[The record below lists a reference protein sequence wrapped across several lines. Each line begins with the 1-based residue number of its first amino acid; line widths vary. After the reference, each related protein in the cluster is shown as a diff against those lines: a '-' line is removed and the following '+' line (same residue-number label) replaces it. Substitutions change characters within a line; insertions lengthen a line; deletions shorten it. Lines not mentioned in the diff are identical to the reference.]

1 MTGMAINDRPRSKI
15 SMVAGILFA
24 LFIAEI
30 VAIALYAPTNVG
42 YVFGLWLS
50 SVICLAANFEAMKR
64 KLRQGSAYN
73 WSTVLF
79 CLTVI
84 AAIAVTAWWIVWLD
98 TFGHYQ

>member
-1 MTGMAINDRPRSKI
+1 MTGKTINDRPRSKI
-15 SMVAGILFA
+15 SAVASILFA
-24 LFIAEI
+24 LFIAEM

-50 SVICLAANFEAMKR
+50 SIVCLAANLEAVRGNLK
-64 KLRQGSAYN
+64 QGSAYN

-84 AAIAVTAWWIVWLD
+84 AVIAVTAWWIVWLD